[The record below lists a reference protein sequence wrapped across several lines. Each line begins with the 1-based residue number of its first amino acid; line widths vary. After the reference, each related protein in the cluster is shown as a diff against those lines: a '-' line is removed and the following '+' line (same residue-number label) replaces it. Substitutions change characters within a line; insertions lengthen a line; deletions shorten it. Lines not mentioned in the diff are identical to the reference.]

1 MKRNTPQLSVPGT
14 KELRQFGIVM
24 GVTIILLFGIILPIV
39 FTNKSPY
46 LIWVISLILII
57 LSWLAPSSLRSLYST
72 WMKFG
77 LMMNKITTPILLGIV
92 FYLIITPMGIIM
104 NIMGKEIL
112 QLKADKNKKTYRRK
126 SVLRKK
132 DSLERPF

>member
-1 MKRNTPQLSVPGT
+1 MKRSTSQISALGK

-24 GVTIILLFGIILPIV
+24 GVTIILLFGIILPIA

-46 LIWVISLILII
+46 LIWVIGFILII
-57 LSWLAPSSLRSLYST
+57 LSWSAPLSLGPLYSV

-92 FYLIITPMGIIM
+92 FYLIITPIGIIM
-104 NIMGKEIL
+104 GIMGKEIL
-112 QLKADKNKKTYRRK
+112 QLKIDKNKETYRRK
-126 SVLRKK
+126 SLSRTK

>member
-1 MKRNTPQLSVPGT
+1 MKRNTSQISALSK
-14 KELRQFGIVM
+14 KELRQFGIIM
-24 GVTIILLFGIILPIV
+24 GVTIILLFGIVLPIV

-46 LIWVISLILII
+46 FIWVISFIFII
-57 LSWLAPSSLRSLYST
+57 LSWLAPLSLRPLYSV

-104 NIMGKEIL
+104 GVMGRDIL
-112 QLKADKNKKTYRRK
+112 QLKADKNKETYRRK
-126 SVLRKK
+126 SLCRTK